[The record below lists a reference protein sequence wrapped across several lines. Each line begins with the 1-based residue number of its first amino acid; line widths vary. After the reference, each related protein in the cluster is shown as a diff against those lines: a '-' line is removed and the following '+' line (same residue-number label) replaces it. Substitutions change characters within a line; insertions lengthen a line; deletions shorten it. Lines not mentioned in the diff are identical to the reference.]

1 MNIKKWNTYLV
12 SIVLI
17 LLILAVLI
25 LIKFLFSNSEGFEW
39 GSVSDWLSTASSAGT
54 LYIAYLAYKNAPSWI
69 NQRKHDSAFEI
80 AKKLIIDDL
89 PELENIVNTS
99 ASNTIDL
106 EWKFDLF
113 SKDPK
118 YFLKHEECSDILKIL
133 DEQKQFPFLIK
144 KELRRLSKLGWNLT
158 TEAEVNIDEILKAFD
173 TFYKMNYR
181 AWSDLKNY
189 LDERRP
195 ITVQSIGKNS
205 MARINAVKE
214 EKDKFDQNYQI
225 FTDMHCDFDKYFKIS
240 TKNN

>member
-1 MNIKKWNTYLV
+1 MDVKLNYALRI
-12 SIVLI
+12 IVLI
-17 LLILAVLI
+17 LSSITI
-25 LIKFLFSNSEGFEW
+25 LIFIRALFFSTNGFEW

-69 NQRKHDSAFEI
+69 NKRKHDSAFEI

-118 YFLKHEECSDILKIL
+118 YFLKHDECSDILKIL

-158 TEAEVNIDEILKAFD
+158 TEAEVNIDEILNAFD

-181 AWSDLKNY
+181 AWSVLKNY
-189 LDERRP
+189 LDERSS
-195 ITVQSIGKNS
+195 ITVEYIEKNS

-225 FTDMHCDFDKYFKIS
+225 FNDMHCDFDKYFKIS